1 MPIHTSIKAET
12 LVKIGSVVV
21 EIFGDILI
29 FCRIVS
35 KVQISQ
41 TSISG
46 ITGPMLTIIVHDVEV
61 SFAL

>member
-1 MPIHTSIKAET
+1 VGYA
-12 LVKIGSVVV
+12 
-21 EIFGDILI
+21 D

-46 ITGPMLTIIVHDVEV
+46 VTGPKFTIFVHDVER
-61 SFAL
+61 SLAL